1 MKISHVDPEVV
12 TDIINKIESKFD
24 KMTVMRGKEHVFL
37 GMKIRYTDEGTAVIT
52 MRQYLEEALAECG
65 MEINRTAATPA
76 KKSLFDVDPQSP
88 RLEKKDAEVFHSISA
103 KLLYVA
109 LRARVDLLLSVVYL
123 CTRVTKSTKQDQ
135 DKLRRVLEYI
145 KGSLD
150 DEYIIGCD
158 DFAKMRTWV
167 DAAFAVHPDMMSHTG
182 GVISFGRGGM
192 ICKSMKHK
200 SNVKSLTEAETVG
213 ASDYLPHTLWVM
225 MFLEAQGYPVLESYS
240 LEQDNESAI
249 KMETNGRLSAGSRS
263 RHINIR
269 YFWIKDRVK
278 DANITIRHCPTLSML
293 ADFFTKPL
301 QGHLFRKFKAVLL
314 GHVHVNTL
322 AEPMVLAEERV
333 GELRLSKPEGAT
345 TGVLNTG
352 TVSAG
357 TVSGEP
363 HIDVKRATVTWADV
377 VNRPAVRKGQ
387 LAHTT
392 ANSKIVLQRSFSE
405 NNPVN
410 RKV

>member
-1 MKISHVDPEVV
+1 MDAYEKRDVGTADVAGAYLKAVMDDYVLMKFTEDSVDILCRINPTHIPFVAIENGTKVLYVRLVKAIYGCVKSALLWYDLFYSHLKEMGFVLNPYDSCVANCDINGKQCTIAWYVDDMKISHVDPEVV

-158 DFAKMRTWV
+158 DIAKMQTWV
-167 DAAFAVHPDMMSHTG
+167 DAAFAVHPDMRSHTG

-192 ICKSMKHK
+192 VCKSMKHK
-200 SNVKSLTEAETVG
+200 SNVKSSTEAETVG

-225 MFLEAQGYPVLESYS
+225 MFS
-240 LEQDNESAI
+240 
-249 KMETNGRLSAGSRS
+249 
-263 RHINIR
+263 
-269 YFWIKDRVK
+269 
-278 DANITIRHCPTLSML
+278 
-293 ADFFTKPL
+293 
-301 QGHLFRKFKAVLL
+301 
-314 GHVHVNTL
+314 
-322 AEPMVLAEERV
+322 
-333 GELRLSKPEGAT
+333 
-345 TGVLNTG
+345 
-352 TVSAG
+352 
-357 TVSGEP
+357 
-363 HIDVKRATVTWADV
+363 
-377 VNRPAVRKGQ
+377 
-387 LAHTT
+387 
-392 ANSKIVLQRSFSE
+392 
-405 NNPVN
+405 
-410 RKV
+410 